1 MKELD
6 EYDPQQIRTLLE
18 QEHWLDPLPPVR
30 RVPLAGWQR
39 AVFWGLRIY
48 IVIMIVVVAWGFSRS
63 FG

>member
-6 EYDPQQIRTLLE
+6 EYDSQQIRTLLE

-30 RVPLAGWQR
+30 RVSLAGWQR
-39 AVFWGLRIY
+39 MVFWGLRIY
-48 IVIMIVVVAWGFSRS
+48 IVIMIVIVAWGFSRS